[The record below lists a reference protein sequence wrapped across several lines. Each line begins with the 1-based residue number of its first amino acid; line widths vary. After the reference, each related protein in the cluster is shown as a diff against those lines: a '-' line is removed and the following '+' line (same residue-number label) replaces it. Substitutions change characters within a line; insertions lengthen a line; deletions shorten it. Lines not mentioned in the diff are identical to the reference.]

1 MKHAI
6 KHDLE
11 RETARKA
18 LRKAFESYKERFAKY
33 DPTADWVNDD
43 KANIGFSAKGMKLDG
58 TVELTDDAVLM
69 ELDVPFILKP
79 FKGKALGIIE
89 EEIQKWVQKA
99 KEGELDDA

>member
-6 KHDLE
+6 KHDLQ

-33 DPTADWVNDD
+33 DPNADWVTDD
-43 KANIGFSAKGMKLDG
+43 KANIGFSAKGMTLNG
-58 TVELTDDAVLM
+58 TVELTDNEVLM
-69 ELDVPFILKP
+69 ELDVPFLLKP

-89 EEIQKWVQKA
+89 EEIQKWVKKA
-99 KEGELDDA
+99 KNGELYDA